1 MTVRQMTGCSGLIK
15 ILSGLGHCI
24 SLSSTMAY
32 DSAIAQ
38 ATINTTNI
46 IPREFV
52 VKEYI
57 NLVYDNID
65 FGEEISKQTHVTNGI
80 IVQRKSVQKQISS
93 ADQPILIKKTQW
105 TVAMPATDIPP
116 YSIGVKKTPKF
127 QCVELDPESL
137 ELKVNSDST
146 ETAYKLDLAYI
157 LIKHICAATE
167 EVLPGWAGF
176 NTLLCKDVPDLSRV
190 GYLPIINAW
199 PTEYATIN
207 AILERSKE
215 IADKLELKYTVL
227 VFDEAV
233 YAKVQQVRWK
243 EEIFRDRF
251 VVRLGEF
258 HTIMIY
264 LFDILEDKAGHPEA
278 DMHVFN
284 NNAVIVDAMAAV
296 QSIKGK

>member
-1 MTVRQMTGCSGLIK
+1 
-15 ILSGLGHCI
+15 
-24 SLSSTMAY
+24 MAY

-52 VKEYI
+52 AKEYI
-57 NLVYDNID
+57 NLLYDNID

-80 IVQRKSVQKQISS
+80 IVQRKSVQKQVSS
-93 ADQPILIKKTQW
+93 ADQPILIKKTQR
-105 TVAMPATDIPP
+105 TVAMPATGILP

-137 ELKVNSDST
+137 ELKVNSNST
-146 ETAYKLDLAYI
+146 ETAYKLDLAYV
-157 LIKHICAATE
+157 LIKHICAAT

-199 PTEYATIN
+199 PTEYATIK

-215 IADKLELKYTVL
+215 IADKLELKYAVL

-233 YAKVQQVRWK
+233 YAKVQQVCWK
-243 EEIFRDRF
+243 EEIFCDRF

-264 LFDILEDKAGHPEA
+264 LFDILEDEAGNPEA
-278 DMHVFN
+278 DMCIFN
-284 NNAVIVDAMAAV
+284 NAIIVDAMAAV
-296 QSIKGK
+296 QSIKGKWKTFGELAEATLNSLIRLARQWNCTH